1 MTWKLLLTCLF
12 QNAIMDKTTIKQII
26 NALRSALEQ
35 SKVRVDSIAIFGSA
49 LTDSMSQE
57 SDLDLIIISKDFEGK
72 DIFERTMMT
81 MQAETA
87 IMKQYIIPMDI
98 LNLTPE
104 EYKDRKS
111 IGFFET
117 KIIA

>member
-1 MTWKLLLTCLF
+1 
-12 QNAIMDKTTIKQII
+12 MDKTTINLII
-26 NALRSALEQ
+26 NTLKFALEQ

-49 LTDSMSQE
+49 LTDTMSQE
-57 SDLDLIIISKDFEGK
+57 SDLDLIIISKDFEDK
-72 DIFERTMMT
+72 DIFERALMT
-81 MQAETA
+81 MQAEIA
-87 IMKQYIIPMDI
+87 IMKQFIVPMDI

-111 IGFFET
+111 IGLFES